1 MQEVPSSGVNVQF
14 NCGGGGTLMAN
25 VATQR
30 LIPALSPEKEK
41 RKEREE
47 GGQDSEEKDQ
57 QQHCSSAAEEEE
69 ATGAERGGLLLLQKE
84 EEDEESFNQM
94 LKELKPSK
102 KSWASK
108 LAKARLKLSCVG
120 RFSTLF
126 EVYAPL
132 HFQPLHLPVQTLPH
146 AFKCFFLMEFA
157 AKQMHI
163 RSKARVG

>member
-1 MQEVPSSGVNVQF
+1 MQEAPSSGVNVQF

-47 GGQDSEEKDQ
+47 GGQESEEEDQ
-57 QQHCSSAAEEEE
+57 QQHCSSAAEEE
-69 ATGAERGGLLLLQKE
+69 ATVAERGGLLLLQKE

-126 EVYAPL
+126 EVCAPL
-132 HFQPLHLPVQTLPH
+132 HFPPLHLPVKPSPTLSSVS
-146 AFKCFFLMEFA
+146 F
-157 AKQMHI
+157 
-163 RSKARVG
+163 